1 MTSLFGNLNSN
12 PSNTTGNS
20 LFGGLGTNTAGTS
33 AQPAASIFGTTTNKP
48 SLFGQTQTA
57 QSATNTGGLFSQT
70 QQPAAG
76 GLFGASQQ
84 TNGNLNQS
92 TQSTVGQQPQGARPL
107 DQTLRFGLANE
118 QTTVTYAQDGKE
130 PWWQEGKGLGTYRSI
145 PQQMR
150 MIQEKWDPA
159 NPASPLRT
167 YIYQHVHDDKEAL
180 QYRPGPGEDPEK
192 WEQAVQA
199 RPGPAW
205 VPLHICSFYDLGKK
219 AQIQQEAIAKC
230 NMILH
235 EINNSL
241 DLQLEAHRTKY
252 SARLAECRRRH
263 KIISQRS
270 LALGAKVQILKNR
283 GYVMDNAEEE
293 LKAKLLTLE
302 REILDP
308 SINAREQEVWARMLG
323 IRERSRRLKMEMEKL
338 QPTVEDES
346 PLLDDDTIRVAKK
359 VCLLLRLR
367 LLVLTVIPDS

>member
-1 MTSLFGNLNSN
+1 MTSLFSNLNSN
-12 PSNTTGNS
+12 PSNTAGSS
-20 LFGGLGTNTAGTS
+20 LFGGLGTNTASTS
-33 AQPAASIFGTTTNKP
+33 AQPGASIFGTTTNKP
-48 SLFGQTQTA
+48 SLFGQTQTG
-57 QSATNTGGLFSQT
+57 QPATNTGGFFSQT
-70 QQPAAG
+70 QQQQPTAG
-76 GLFGASQQ
+76 GLFGASQPANENF
-84 TNGNLNQS
+84 TQS
-92 TQSTVGQQPQGARPL
+92 TQNTFGQQPQQARPL
-107 DQTLRFGLANE
+107 DQTLRFGLASD
-118 QTTVTYAQDGKE
+118 QTTVTQAQDGKE

-167 YIYQHVHDDKEAL
+167 YIYQHVHDEKEAL

-192 WEQAVQA
+192 WEQAVQT

-263 KIISQRS
+263 KIISQRTLT
-270 LALGAKVQILKNR
+270 LAAKVQMLKNR

-338 QPTVEDES
+338 QPVAEDES
-346 PLLDDDTIRVAKK
+346 PLLDDDTIRAAKK
-359 VCLLLRLR
+359 VCLILPASHYLY
-367 LLVLTVIPDS
+367 